1 MKKLSFD
8 ELMKLSPDAAEE
20 YRLAVIEDF
29 ITGLPEGSQQ
39 RMRAFQWKLEH
50 DLKRFKDP
58 IYRTNRMFTLMWE
71 SFERLDVVLQE
82 RLPELNANLLD
93 IPPENSI

>member
-8 ELMKLSPDAAEE
+8 ELMKLSPEKAEE

-39 RMRAFQWKLEH
+39 RMRAFQWRLRQG
-50 DLKRFKDP
+50 LKRHKDP
-58 IYRTNRMFTLMWE
+58 IIQMNRCFTLMWE
-71 SFERLDVVLQE
+71 SFGRLDDALQE
-82 RLPELNANLLD
+82 HLPELNSKLLD
-93 IPPENSI
+93 SESEKSI